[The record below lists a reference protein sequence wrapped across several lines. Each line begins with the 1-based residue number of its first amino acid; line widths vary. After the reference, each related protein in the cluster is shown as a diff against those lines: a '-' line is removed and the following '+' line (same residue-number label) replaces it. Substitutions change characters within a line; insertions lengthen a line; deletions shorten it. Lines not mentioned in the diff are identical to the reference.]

1 MSIVIEKKELKKLV
15 NNLVMGVLENLRVE
29 TKMADREGNK
39 VKTSKSAFFTTSS
52 IWQTGEYIM

>member
-29 TKMADREGNK
+29 TKMADREG
-39 VKTSKSAFFTTSS
+39 FF
-52 IWQTGEYIM
+52 IFGFL